1 MKFYFEI
8 ITDSHVVLRSNPE
21 RSRVP
26 LTQFSPMATSS
37 KTMGQYHK
45 QDMDIDADKIQDP
58 SCWTFTASFTSL
70 PPTPFS
76 LYLLFLCW
84 DSFCIYFKCV
94 CNYLLKHFMMGALKY
109 LLEFSYLSHF
119 GVDIFW
125 LSFWFSVRLSW
136 FLHAEWFFIKTWTS
150 YLLCYRTLHLI

>member
-58 SCWTFTASFTSL
+58 SC
-70 PPTPFS
+70 
-76 LYLLFLCW
+76 
-84 DSFCIYFKCV
+84 
-94 CNYLLKHFMMGALKY
+94 
-109 LLEFSYLSHF
+109 
-119 GVDIFW
+119 
-125 LSFWFSVRLSW
+125 
-136 FLHAEWFFIKTWTS
+136 
-150 YLLCYRTLHLI
+150 